1 MGFERY
7 TAYLRV
13 VETAC
18 QKFAAYRGQTFSRE
32 DRRILLRALG
42 IRVVAY
48 SSKSDF
54 TATYYGQR
62 WELQL
67 NAKGGRVSESIA
79 SDVLLPPDVRVAAT
93 L

>member
-54 TATYYGQR
+54 TATHDG
-62 WELQL
+62 
-67 NAKGGRVSESIA
+67 
-79 SDVLLPPDVRVAAT
+79 AAVGT
-93 L
+93 AT